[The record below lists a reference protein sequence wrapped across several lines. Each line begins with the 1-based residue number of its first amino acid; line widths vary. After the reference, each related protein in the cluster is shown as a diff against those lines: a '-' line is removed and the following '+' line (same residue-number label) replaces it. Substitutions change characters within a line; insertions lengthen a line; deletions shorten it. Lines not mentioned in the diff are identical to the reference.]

1 MRLDPEDPTRTPQIG
16 LLDAGLAY
24 EVTDHKSF
32 LDVVYHLMLC
42 EGHAA
47 GLGTGSQPPGVI
59 VSRHSR
65 EAPQCDL
72 SRVCSTPSKEVPLEI
87 DRDSA
92 LISCL

>member
-1 MRLDPEDPTRTPQIG
+1 MCPTQVRLDPEDPTRTPQIG

-47 GLGTGSQPPGVI
+47 GLGTGSQPPGVGDRFSPF
-59 VSRHSR
+59 SRGS
-65 EAPQCDL
+65 
-72 SRVCSTPSKEVPLEI
+72 SV
-87 DRDSA
+87 
-92 LISCL
+92 